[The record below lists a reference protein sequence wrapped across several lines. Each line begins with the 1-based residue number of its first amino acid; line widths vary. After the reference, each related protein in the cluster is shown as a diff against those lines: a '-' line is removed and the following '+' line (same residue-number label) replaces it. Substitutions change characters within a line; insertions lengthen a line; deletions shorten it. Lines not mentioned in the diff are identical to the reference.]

1 MELIPEILAAFAGTV
16 GTAASALTI
25 GQWLVGYLRD
35 VGRRRTTAQVLAYLR
50 ALGLLS
56 EAAIA
61 QAIKD
66 WKPASAV
73 TPEAK
78 AELQQL
84 LVNLVRG
91 ARFHTT
97 KGTPRSAYLRCE
109 RLIEE
114 LLQDVQ
120 PRRTAGEAVAAGVPD
135 WKLERFLG
143 MGGFGEV
150 WSVRNKYVPG
160 LRACKFFTE
169 PDGREWIQREASAL
183 FHIKE
188 RLGEEPN
195 VVRYLDVAVSASPH
209 PYLMTEYVAA
219 GSLEEWILSREGDR
233 APGRAKD
240 VMEAIARGI
249 ARAHQHGIYHRDL
262 KPANVL
268 LTNDAPAIP
277 KITDFGLS
285 RVDARGTNPASTASQ
300 AALVGTSLYLPPEAA
315 DLYAPRS
322 AAQDD
327 VFAFGVI
334 WFQVLLG
341 RLERPAY
348 DYAEQVG
355 EAGIDSRTI
364 RVVTRCLAHPSR
376 RFTDGGELLRALQ
389 EDDVEVEWQPPE
401 DCFDVAPLV
410 REYLASQKP

>member
-1 MELIPEILAAFAGTV
+1 MELIIGILGAFAGTV
-16 GTAASALTI
+16 GAAASALTV
-25 GQWLVGYLRD
+25 GQWLVGHLRD
-35 VGRRRTTAQVLAYLR
+35 IGRRRKTAQVLAHLK
-50 ALGLLS
+50 ALGVLT
-56 EAAIA
+56 EAQIA

-66 WKPASAV
+66 WKPEPPVS
-73 TPEAK
+73 PQQK

-84 LVNLVRG
+84 LLNLVRG

-97 KGTPRSAYLRCE
+97 NGTPRSAYLRSE
-109 RLIEE
+109 RLIDE
-114 LLQDVQ
+114 LLRNVQ
-120 PRRTAGEAVAAGVPD
+120 PRRKAGESVAAGVPD

-150 WSVRNKYVPG
+150 WSVRNRFMPG

-169 PDGREWIQREASAL
+169 PDGKEWIQREASAL

-195 VVRYLDVAVSASPH
+195 VVRYLDIAVSASPH
-209 PYLMTEYVAA
+209 PYLMIEYVPA
-219 GSLEEWILSREGDR
+219 GSLEEWILSKEGDR
-233 APGRAKD
+233 APARAKD
-240 VMEAIARGI
+240 VMEAMARGI
-249 ARAHQHGIYHRDL
+249 ARAHQHGISHRDL

-268 LTNDAPAIP
+268 LTNDNPAIP

-285 RVDARGTNPASTASQ
+285 RVAAVGNNAWSSSQ
-300 AALVGTSLYLPPEAA
+300 AALAGTSLYLPPEAA
-315 DLYAPRS
+315 DPFTPRS
-322 AAQDD
+322 YAQDD

-341 RLERPAY
+341 QLERPSY
-348 DYAEQVG
+348 DYVEQLEG
-355 EAGIDSRTI
+355 AQTDSRTI
-364 RVVTRCLAHPSR
+364 RLLSRCLAHPSR
-376 RFTDGGELLRALQ
+376 RFADGGELLRAMQ
-389 EDDVEVEWQPPE
+389 EDDVEVEWAMPD